1 MIKSNMGKPGQQEKA
16 LGRFI
21 ASLTQDD
28 IYNLR
33 RNIYQRL
40 DILLPGY
47 GMRSRFASFFCLVFG
62 LGKWSENHSCRCD
75 LQVLPDSASWARSL
89 QAVNHATVF
98 HCWQNHRDDN
108 GDVPATSHDGGGR
121 SVCLLLEAF
130 QTFGLMILSRLFLCP
145 LSTHTHTAQTLQT
158 AGHFSL
164 GPPTCWLCH
173 PHRAVCSIC
182 IFRGGNCAREN
193 YGWYRWEC
201 VSVVIDTQIKLRRIF
216 LKSATICNNLC
227 LKLAWTLF
235 CLLRWNLA
243 WLAEDISFQDIGSNN
258 SGRKHHCNLTGIRK
272 EREEFSLGMIGN
284 LPHELCPKLW
294 FLCNSASF
302 NSAWQKVTCIVT
314 ARMQDQS
321 GSRCETN
328 LCERHAKR
336 PCSGTCFWQGGHN
349 EETSWSKKH
358 KLAALEL
365 HARSDFD
372 CVQM

>member
-145 LSTHTHTAQTLQT
+145 LSTHTHSTNTSNSRTFQPWA
-158 AGHFSL
+158 S
-164 GPPTCWLCH
+164 
-173 PHRAVCSIC
+173 
-182 IFRGGNCAREN
+182 
-193 YGWYRWEC
+193 
-201 VSVVIDTQIKLRRIF
+201 DM
-216 LKSATICNNLC
+216 
-227 LKLAWTLF
+227 LAMPSPQS
-235 CLLRWNLA
+235 CLLHLYLPRW
-243 WLAEDISFQDIGSNN
+243 
-258 SGRKHHCNLTGIRK
+258 K
-272 EREEFSLGMIGN
+272 
-284 LPHELCPKLW
+284 
-294 FLCNSASF
+294 
-302 NSAWQKVTCIVT
+302 
-314 ARMQDQS
+314 
-321 GSRCETN
+321 
-328 LCERHAKR
+328 LCERELR
-336 PCSGTCFWQGGHN
+336 MISLRVRFGGHWHSDQV
-349 EETSWSKKH
+349 EE
-358 KLAALEL
+358 
-365 HARSDFD
+365 DFP
-372 CVQM
+372 